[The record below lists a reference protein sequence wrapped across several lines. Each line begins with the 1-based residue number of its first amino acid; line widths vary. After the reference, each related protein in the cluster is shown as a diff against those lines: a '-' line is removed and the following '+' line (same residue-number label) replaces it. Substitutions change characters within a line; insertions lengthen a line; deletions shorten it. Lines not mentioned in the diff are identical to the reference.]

1 MIEAN
6 KAIRNMKEDCDVDT
20 IADLQDDLAE
30 NMQEVIERNKMFAE
44 VAEEG
49 KEDLLAE
56 LDELEADV
64 IEGQLNETEVSNAPI
79 A

>member
-1 MIEAN
+1 MHSNQKYALFG
-6 KAIRNMKEDCDVDT
+6 KGADVDT

-30 NMQEVIERNKMFAE
+30 NMQEVISRNEMFAE